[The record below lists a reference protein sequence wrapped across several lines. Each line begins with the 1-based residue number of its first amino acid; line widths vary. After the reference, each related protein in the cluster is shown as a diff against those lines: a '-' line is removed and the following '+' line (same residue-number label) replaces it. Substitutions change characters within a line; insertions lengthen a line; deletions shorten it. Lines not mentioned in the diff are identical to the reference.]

1 MITMAINSEGTSV
14 MKVQLLDESNV
25 LISEFDSIRSALNE
39 MERLTMSGE
48 YDIIMVD
55 VTNEKQN
62 AVS

>member
-39 MERLTMSGE
+39 MER
-48 YDIIMVD
+48 V
-55 VTNEKQN
+55 
-62 AVS
+62 